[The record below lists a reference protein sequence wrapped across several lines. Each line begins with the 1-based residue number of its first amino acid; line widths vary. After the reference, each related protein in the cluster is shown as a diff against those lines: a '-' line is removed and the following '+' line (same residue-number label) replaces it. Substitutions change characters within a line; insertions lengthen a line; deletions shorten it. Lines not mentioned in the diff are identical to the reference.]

1 MRWPGPCDCPPGGQ
15 SVDVDHADH
24 GVGDDPLSVVE
35 RVVAELA
42 GRLALV
48 HLEPVCLE
56 PLQGHHGGRVLLDG
70 DHLVAAGKLV
80 RVSLDITN
88 NNIMIKKYWIKI
100 SML

>member
-42 GRLALV
+42 GRLAPV
-48 HLEPVCLE
+48 HLEPVGLE
-56 PLQGHHGGRVLLDG
+56 PLQGHHRGRVLLDR
-70 DHLVAAGKLV
+70 DHLVAAGKLTGV
-80 RVSLDITN
+80 GLDITD
-88 NNIMIKKYWIKI
+88 NNIMTK
-100 SML
+100 